1 MPDEPILSDQ
11 EHEKNPHNICIW
23 NSKENCEDCT
33 LSEEIH
39 CEMHRS
45 DTIMFM
51 GGALLFF
58 IPSFYGMIVGGM
70 GWWLLAY
77 FVYWVVFF
85 EVWENSVL
93 CSHCPYYAEDGG
105 QGHTLHCYANY
116 GLYKTWPYNPK
127 PMSRSH
133 QIQFLI
139 GLLIFAGF
147 PLPFLYIAEQY
158 LMLSIAGLGIAA
170 WMIILKSKIC
180 PRCLNFSCPLNSV
193 PKYIVDKFLLR
204 NPVMRNAWEEC
215 GYTLN

>member
-1 MPDEPILSDQ
+1 
-11 EHEKNPHNICIW
+11 
-23 NSKENCEDCT
+23 
-33 LSEEIH
+33 
-39 CEMHRS
+39 
-45 DTIMFM
+45 MFM

-70 GWWLLAY
+70 GWWLLGY

-85 EVWENSVL
+85 EVWENRVL

-147 PLPFLYIAEQY
+147 PLPFLYFVEQY
-158 LMLSIAGLGIAA
+158 SMLMIAVLGIAA
-170 WMIILKSKIC
+170 WIITLKLKIC
-180 PRCLNFSCPLNSV
+180 PSCLNFSCPLNSV
-193 PKYIVDKFLLR
+193 PKNIVDEFLLR
-204 NPVMRNAWEEC
+204 NPVMRKAWEES
-215 GYTLN
+215 GYQLN